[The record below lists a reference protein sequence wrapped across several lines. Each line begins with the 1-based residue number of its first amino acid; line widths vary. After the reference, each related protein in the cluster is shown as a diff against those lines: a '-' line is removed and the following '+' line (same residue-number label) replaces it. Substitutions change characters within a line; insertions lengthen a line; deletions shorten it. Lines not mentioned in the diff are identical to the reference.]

1 MKTIQ
6 LLNEKNHFLEK
17 FYSLNEKQLVQ
28 LSSGQFENV
37 ETFYNQREDILNI
50 IKYIDSEM
58 TRAQSDEI
66 AMNTVISGQDQATAK
81 ECLRVKDIFV
91 NRIVEQ
97 DIQIISLIERLKN
110 EIITELKTVRNA
122 RRAMAG
128 YKSNIA
134 S

>member
-17 FYSLNEKQLVQ
+17 FYSLNEKQLVK
-28 LSSGQFENV
+28 LSSGLFENI
-37 ETFYNQREDILNI
+37 EEFYNQREDILKI

-58 TRAQSDEI
+58 ARAQSDEI
-66 AMNTVISGQDQATAK
+66 AMNVSFSSQDQTTVK
-81 ECLRVKDIFV
+81 ECLRIKDIFV
-91 NRIVEQ
+91 SRIVEQ
-97 DIQIISLIERLKN
+97 DVQIISLIERLKN
-110 EIITELKTVRNA
+110 DIITELKTVRGA
-122 RRAMAG
+122 RKAMAG